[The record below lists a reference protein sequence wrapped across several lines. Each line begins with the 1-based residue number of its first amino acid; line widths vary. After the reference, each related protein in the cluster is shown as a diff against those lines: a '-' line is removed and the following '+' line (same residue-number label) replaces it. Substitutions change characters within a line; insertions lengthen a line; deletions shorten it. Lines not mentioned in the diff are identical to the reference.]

1 VHRGLTRADVVQA
14 GLDVLDELGLDGLT
28 VRSVATRLGVKP
40 PALYWH
46 VHSKQ
51 DLFDEMATEVWRR
64 VNAELTELPVDL
76 PWQQAMTDF
85 ALITRRAL
93 LAHRDGA
100 KVFSGTYLT
109 DAGLLEHQEAG
120 LRRMVGEGFA
130 LPDVIRGWRLLYS
143 FTIGFCIEEQA
154 VAQSSDE
161 RYSLTHRSAR
171 IDSTTHPLVVESGP
185 LLFSDP
191 DGRFAE
197 VVAVIIDALAR
208 LRRR

>member
-1 VHRGLTRADVVQA
+1 VHRGLTKADVVQA
-14 GLDVLDELGLDGLT
+14 GLDVLDELGLDDLT
-28 VRSVATRLGVKP
+28 VRSVATRLGVRP

-46 VHSKQ
+46 VRGKQ

-64 VNAELTELPVDL
+64 VEAELAELPADV
-76 PWQQAMTDF
+76 PWQEAMTQF

-100 KVFSGTYLT
+100 KVFSGTYLA
-109 DAGLLEHQEAG
+109 DAGILERQEAG

-130 LPDVIRGWRLLYS
+130 LADVIRGWRLLYS

-161 RYSLTHRSAR
+161 RYSLAHRSAR
-171 IDSTTHPLVVESGP
+171 IDSTAHPLVVESGP
-185 LLFSDP
+185 LLFSEP
-191 DGRFAE
+191 EGRFAE
-197 VVAVIIDALAR
+197 LVAIIIDAVAR
-208 LRRR
+208 LQGR